1 MQVYTQAGKG
11 QKTARMRDPVFLIFW
26 FFCIKTKEQ
35 TQATRGCE
43 NLNVVNLTVE
53 TIQPLLENASKAKH
67 SISKLSDAE
76 KKLLLE
82 KLAHQIKSKSQEIIQ
97 ENKKDLERMD
107 DTDPKKDR
115 LLLNENRINN
125 LAESVLNVSLLTDP
139 TNLVLSEK
147 TLPNGLFIQKKTVPL
162 GVVGIIYE
170 SRPNVTIDVAALC
183 IRSGNVCVL
192 RGGTDASFT
201 NVFLA
206 KLIRQVLEDFGLDK
220 NIVQLLPTDR
230 KFILEMLT
238 AVKYI
243 DVIIPRGS
251 QQLIEYVRDNA
262 KVPVIETGAGVC
274 HTYVEKTADLEKAAA
289 IVVNAK
295 VSRPSVCNAL
305 DTVLV
310 DEAIAEKLLLKTAP
324 QFQDYQV
331 EVFADGQSY
340 LLLKKSNY
348 PYLQEAKE
356 EDFGREFL
364 DYKCSIKVVSGYEE
378 ALAHITKYSSK
389 HSEAII
395 SQDSNLCEN
404 FLNEVDAAAV
414 YANASTRFTDG
425 GEFGLGAEIGIS
437 TQKLHAR
444 GPFALEKLVTEK
456 WIVRG
461 DGQVR

>member
-1 MQVYTQAGKG
+1 MQ
-11 QKTARMRDPVFLIFW
+11 
-26 FFCIKTKEQ
+26 
-35 TQATRGCE
+35 
-43 NLNVVNLTVE
+43 
-53 TIQPLLENASKAKH
+53 TIQPLLENAAKAKH
-67 SISKLSDAE
+67 SISKLADPE

-82 KLAHQIKSKSQEIIQ
+82 KLAHQLKTNTAAIIQ
-97 ENKKDLERMD
+97 ENQKDLLRIN

-115 LLLNENRINN
+115 LLLNENRINS
-125 LAESVLNVSLLTDP
+125 LAESVLDVSLLTDP
-139 TNLVLSEK
+139 ANQVLSEK
-147 TLPNGLFIQKKTVPL
+147 TLPNGLFIQKKSVPL

-201 NVFLA
+201 NVFLSG
-206 KLIRQVLEDFGLDK
+206 LIRAVLADYGLDQ

-230 KFILEMLT
+230 KFIQEMLT
-238 AVKYI
+238 ATKYI

-274 HTYVEKTADLEKAAA
+274 HTYVEKTADLDKAAA

-295 VSRPSVCNAL
+295 VSRPSVCNSL
-305 DTVLV
+305 DTILV

-324 QFQDYQV
+324 QLQNFQV
-331 EVFADGQSY
+331 EIFADERAFFI
-340 LLLKKSNY
+340 LKNSNY
-348 PYLQEAKE
+348 PHLQKAQP

-364 DYKCSIKVVSGYEE
+364 DFKCSVKVVSGYEE
-378 ALAHITKYSSK
+378 AVEHIEKYSSK

-395 SQDSNLCEN
+395 SQDPNLCEN

-414 YANASTRFTDG
+414 YVNASTRFTDG